1 MSYDKNTMIFSDITP
16 LVRELIRRKENY
28 HLATLGTVQA
38 KGLNDYFK
46 AVDDIDLRILIY
58 SGGVVLE
65 QMRRTS
71 DCDLDDVI
79 VSEVFNFNEL
89 PEKFALEKIVDVHPN
104 KEMNFVYLL
113 KFNKFI
119 EPFLK

>member
-1 MSYDKNTMIFSDITP
+1 MIFSDITP

-89 PEKFALEKIVDVHPN
+89 PEKFALEKIVDVYPN
-104 KEMNFVYLL
+104 KEENFVYLA
-113 KFNKFI
+113 KFNKFT
-119 EPFLK
+119 EQFVK

>member
-89 PEKFALEKIVDVHPN
+89 PEKFALEKIVDVYPN
-104 KEMNFVYLL
+104 KEENFVYLA
-113 KFNKFI
+113 KFNKFT
-119 EPFLK
+119 EQFVK

>member
-16 LVRELIRRKENY
+16 LTRELIRRKENY
-28 HLATLGTVQA
+28 YLSKLGTVRA
-38 KGLNDYFK
+38 LGLNDYFK
-46 AVDDIDLRILIY
+46 AVDEIDLRILIY

-104 KEMNFVYLL
+104 KEENFVYLA
-113 KFNKFI
+113 KFNKFT
-119 EPFLK
+119 EQFVK